1 MKENHTS
8 SAGKKFVLQRT
19 EGDLGYA
26 PPDLQTWPT
35 SPNLAGKSSIP
46 TLPHGAERFTANIS
60 GRIISGM
67 STKLAQLQGSGIA
80 SSPPDLYLPKGFA
93 GGLDLVHPYHFGNTT
108 QNPSFMIWTE
118 TPLNRTYPLQFLMF
132 KPPTA
137 TGTYRFFSLFFRP
150 SLLTRSVPSRL
161 HITRTRLMPFFGDPP
176 LQALL
181 QSGQLTSSFVTK
193 KPKLTGN
200 QGSGTGYGLYLA
212 LKKLNVLSGF
222 SFMIVC
228 LLMLIVFADT

>member
-1 MKENHTS
+1 MLLTDLILDLRLGKEIVLVLQVGASLSNLSPPPWQITPCNPSSFPSQSRTKSTKSTETFFGGIPRMNENHTS
-8 SAGKKFVLQRT
+8 LTGKKFVLQRT

-80 SSPPDLYLPKGFA
+80 SSPLDLYLPKGFA

-137 TGTYRFFSLFFRP
+137 TGTYRSFSLFSRP
-150 SLLTRSVPSRL
+150 SLPTRSVPS
-161 HITRTRLMPFFGDPP
+161 
-176 LQALL
+176 
-181 QSGQLTSSFVTK
+181 
-193 KPKLTGN
+193 
-200 QGSGTGYGLYLA
+200 
-212 LKKLNVLSGF
+212 
-222 SFMIVC
+222 
-228 LLMLIVFADT
+228 